1 MVYKRASIINP
12 QFNQEPRV
20 FCFHWGLGRHH
31 CCGPKDPIL
40 YHRQRVSNSF
50 IFLYTFSR
58 FRINQT
64 VFSSPFSRY
73 RKEMQSF
80 CGSLIRRQSSYIG
93 HFKSARPCL
102 AISSSYFH
110 GLSSLGSDSLVLD
123 ENPASKNQIFRSFH
137 HLASRSSVTS
147 VCSFFGS
154 YATF

>member
-1 MVYKRASIINP
+1 MFP
-12 QFNQEPRV
+12 LGTGD
-20 FCFHWGLGRHH
+20 WGDTIAAVRRIRSSTTARGFQ
-31 CCGPKDPIL
+31 IL
-40 YHRQRVSNSF
+40 F

-110 GLSSLGSDSLVLD
+110 GPSSLGSDSLVLD